1 MTDKSQQQTIQS
13 GGGSEPPKLEINATR
28 QFTRWLAE
36 QETSLAFST
45 YQTGKLFLIGTQPS
59 GNLSV
64 FERTFNRC
72 MGLYASEDGRSIYMS
87 SLYQL
92 WRFEPAFGRGQDY
105 EGYDC
110 MYIPRVGYTTG
121 DIDIHDI
128 ALTAQNQPV
137 FVSTL
142 FSCLATPS
150 ETHSFKPIWKPEF
163 ISKLAAED
171 RCHLNGL
178 AMVDGQPRYV
188 TSVSRSDVSD
198 GWREHRRDGGI
209 LMDVESGEYLVEGLS
224 MPHSPRWY
232 RDKLWLLDSGTGYF
246 GYVDLNIGRFEKV
259 AFCPGFLRGLAFIN
273 HFAVVGLSLPRHNRT
288 FQGLDLD
295 DNLSNKHVSAR
306 CGLQVIDLDTGDV
319 VHGLRIEGIVEEL
332 YDVVVLKGIRTPMAL
347 GFKTDEI
354 RRILSVEDYESG
366 GGLQEVIN
374 PDGDFN

>member
-1 MTDKSQQQTIQS
+1 MTDESQQLTS
-13 GGGSEPPKLEINATR
+13 GSGSEPPKLEINATR
-28 QFTRWLAE
+28 QFTQWLVE

-45 YQTGKLFLIGTQPS
+45 YQTGKLFFIGTQPS

-72 MGLYASEDGRSIYMS
+72 MGLYAPDDARRLYMS

-92 WRFEPAFGRGQDY
+92 WRFEPAFDRGQDY

-128 ALTAQNQPV
+128 ALNAEDQPV

-150 ETHSFKPIWKPEF
+150 ETHSFKPIWKPPF

-178 AMVDGQPRYV
+178 AMVAGKPRYV
-188 TSVSRSDVSD
+188 TSVSRSDVAD
-198 GWREHRRDGGI
+198 GWREHRRDGGV

-232 RDKLWLLDSGTGYF
+232 QDKLWLLDSGTGYF
-246 GYVDLNIGRFEKV
+246 GYVDLKLGRFEKV
-259 AFCPGFLRGLAFIN
+259 AFCAGFLRGLVFIN

-288 FQGLDLD
+288 FQGLPLD
-295 DNLSNKHVSAR
+295 DNLNNKHASAR
-306 CGLQVIDLDTGDV
+306 CGLQVIDLITGDV

-332 YDVVVLKGIRTPMAL
+332 YDVVVLKGIQRPMAL

-354 RRILSVEDYESG
+354 RRILSVEE
-366 GGLQEVIN
+366 
-374 PDGDFN
+374 

>member
-1 MTDKSQQQTIQS
+1 MSD
-13 GGGSEPPKLEINATR
+13 EPKLEIEATR
-28 QFTRWLAE
+28 QFTQWLVE
-36 QETSLAFST
+36 QETSLSFST
-45 YQTGKLFLIGTQPS
+45 YQTGKLFLIGTQSS

-72 MGLYASEDGRSIYMS
+72 MGLCAPADERSIYMS

-92 WRFEPAFGRGQDY
+92 WRFEPAFEAGQDY

-128 ALTAQNQPV
+128 ALDVHNQPI

-142 FSCLATPS
+142 FSCLAKPS
-150 ETHSFKPIWKPEF
+150 ETHSFKPIWRPSF

-178 AMVDGQPRYV
+178 AVVKGEPRFV

-198 GWREHRRDGGI
+198 GWREHRKDGGVLI
-209 LMDVESGEYLVEGLS
+209 DVESGECVVEGLS

-232 RDKLWLLDSGTGYF
+232 QDRLWLLDSGSGYF
-246 GYVDLNIGRFEKV
+246 GYADLDTGRFEKV

-273 HFAVVGLSLPRHNRT
+273 HFAVVGLSLPRHNKT

-295 DNLSNKHVSAR
+295 ENLSSKHASAR
-306 CGLQVIDLDTGDV
+306 CGLQVIDLQTGDV
-319 VHGLRIEGIVEEL
+319 VHGLRIGGIVEEL
-332 YDVVVLKGIRTPMAL
+332 YDVVTLPGIRRPMAL

-354 RRILSVEDYESG
+354 RRILSVET
-366 GGLQEVIN
+366 
-374 PDGDFN
+374 